1 MNLNGFEKYFVDKL
15 NLKSEDKQDM
25 GQEDADESQEV
36 LFKYRF
42 RYNNSS
48 AQNDSDIEDAIN
60 SYFLSQG
67 YSVKE
72 VAYCPNDYLDLDIV
86 PLNDSEAVVA
96 SVNVDI
102 TKDSEDPHLVFC
114 DFEECHIEVEAFAY
128 A

>member
-25 GQEDADESQEV
+25 GQEDAGESQEV

-48 AQNDSDIEDAIN
+48 AQDDSDIKDAIN

-72 VAYCPNDYLDLDIV
+72 VIYCPNDYLDLDIV

-102 TKDSEDPHLVFC
+102 TKDSEGPYLVFC
-114 DFEECHIEVEAFAY
+114 DFEECHIEVETFAY